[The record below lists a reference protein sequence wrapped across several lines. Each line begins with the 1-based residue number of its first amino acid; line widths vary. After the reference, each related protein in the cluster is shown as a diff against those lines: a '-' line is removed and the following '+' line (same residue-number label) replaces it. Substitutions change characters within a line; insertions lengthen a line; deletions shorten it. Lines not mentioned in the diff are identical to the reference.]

1 MVLKIRATTRLLLS
15 ILIGLSF
22 CLSACNWQSDRLI
35 PKPGDTS
42 LPAGKEVSPGLGM
55 RRSLCQLQALKQN
68 DSPIKIDSSRRV
80 VARIFNTI
88 SIYLS

>member
-1 MVLKIRATTRLLLS
+1 MDMVLKIRATTRLLLS

-42 LPAGKEVSPGLGM
+42 LPAGKEGL
-55 RRSLCQLQALKQN
+55 
-68 DSPIKIDSSRRV
+68 V
-80 VARIFNTI
+80 I
-88 SIYLS
+88 SNGTEPETLDPQKAVGLTVPP